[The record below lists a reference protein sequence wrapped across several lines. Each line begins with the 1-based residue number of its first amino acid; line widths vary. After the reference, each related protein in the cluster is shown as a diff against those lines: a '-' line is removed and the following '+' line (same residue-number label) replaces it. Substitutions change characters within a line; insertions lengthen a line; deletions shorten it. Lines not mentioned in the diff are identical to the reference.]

1 MKRAI
6 QSSESIE
13 LGILLSL
20 AGGFMDA
27 YSYIMRGGVF
37 ANAQTG
43 NILLLG
49 VRISEGDFANI
60 PRYMFPIIFFTGG
73 IALARLL
80 RDPEKRTLHW
90 RQLTVLAEIVIFS
103 AVAFMPLDM
112 NLFANSLTSF
122 ACGLQVE
129 SFRKIHGRSAATTM
143 CIGNLRSAT
152 ENLCDWIKT
161 RNRDSLFSGLFYY
174 GVIALFIAG
183 AVIGNLCIKAFSE
196 KAILVCAAFLFAA
209 FLMMFSDREKETNPP
224 YKPL

>member
-1 MKRAI
+1 MKRAA

-13 LGILLSL
+13 LGIMLSL

-60 PRYMFPIIFFTGG
+60 PRYLFPIVFFTGG

-80 RDPEKRTLHW
+80 RDPEKRTIHW
-90 RQLTVLAEIVIFS
+90 RQLTVFIEMLIFS
-103 AVAFMPLDM
+103 AVAFMPLAM
-112 NLFANSLTSF
+112 NLLANSMTSF

-152 ENLCDWIKT
+152 ENICDYVKT
-161 RNRDSLFSGLFYY
+161 KDRDSLFSGLFYY

-183 AVIGNLCIKAFSE
+183 AVIGNLCIKVLKE
-196 KAILVCAAFLFAA
+196 RAILVCTGFLFIA
-209 FLMMFSDREKETNPP
+209 FIIMFSDREREAKPP
-224 YKPL
+224 YKP

>member
-13 LGILLSL
+13 LGIMLSL

-27 YSYIMRGGVF
+27 YSYIMRGKVF

-49 VRISEGDFANI
+49 VKISEGEFGDI
-60 PRYMFPIIFFTGG
+60 LHYLFPILFFTGG
-73 IALARLL
+73 IAMASLIRA
-80 RDPEKRTLHW
+80 PENRGLHW
-90 RQLTVLAEIVIFS
+90 RQLTVLVEMIILSV
-103 AVAFMPLDM
+103 VAFIPLSM
-112 NLFANSLTSF
+112 NLLANSMTSF

-152 ENLCDWIKT
+152 ENICGYLKT
-161 RNRDSLFSGLFYY
+161 RDRESLFSGLFYY
-174 GVIALFIAG
+174 GAIVFFILG
-183 AVIGNLCIKAFSE
+183 AVLGNICIGIFKERAMLICVVF
-196 KAILVCAAFLFAA
+196 LLAAFFIMAV
-209 FLMMFSDREKETNPP
+209 DREKI
-224 YKPL
+224 KG